1 MSDLTKS
8 IQALYQ
14 DRISQETAEIAA
26 GNLVEFF
33 RVLQGVDER
42 LQRKVNITQN
52 VNNEVMESYENNRS
66 SNRTNKTK

>member
-1 MSDLTKS
+1 MSDLIKS

-33 RVLQGVDER
+33 RILQGVDQR

-52 VNNEVMESYENNRS
+52 VNNEVIESYENNRS
-66 SNRTNKTK
+66 SN

>member
-1 MSDLTKS
+1 VSDLTKS

-14 DRISQETAEIAA
+14 DRISQETAEIAS

-42 LQRKVNITQN
+42 LQRKVSITQN
-52 VNNEVMESYENNRS
+52 VNNEVIKPYEDNRS
-66 SNRTNKTK
+66 PNRVY

>member
-14 DRISQETAEIAA
+14 DRISQETAEIAS

-33 RVLQGVDER
+33 RVLKGVDER

-52 VNNEVMESYENNRS
+52 VNNEVIESYENNRS
-66 SNRTNKTK
+66 

>member
-14 DRISQETAEIAA
+14 DRISQETAEIAS

-42 LQRKVNITQN
+42 LQRKVSITQN
-52 VNNEVMESYENNRS
+52 VNNEVIKPYEDNRS
-66 SNRTNKTK
+66 SNRVY

>member
-14 DRISQETAEIAA
+14 DRISQETAEIAS

-42 LQRKVNITQN
+42 LQRKVSITQN
-52 VNNEVMESYENNRS
+52 VNNEVIKPYEDNRS
-66 SNRTNKTK
+66 PN

>member
-14 DRISQETAEIAA
+14 DRISQETAEIAS

-33 RVLQGVDER
+33 RVLQGVDES
-42 LQRKVNITQN
+42 LQRKVSITQN
-52 VNNEVMESYENNRS
+52 VNNEVIKPYEDNRS
-66 SNRTNKTK
+66 SNRVY